1 MYEYSPHWLTRAAPD
16 EPAPTER
23 VCRSLATLWGHV
35 VDRDATEMTDAL
47 ENADRRI
54 RLAAQRTLLHAA
66 PFSTEECAA
75 FTGPL
80 VVDSAETLRGLEAF
94 PNLRSL
100 GLVACRL
107 SDLRALAPLG
117 RLEVLKVACCPLTS
131 TAGLASLPAL
141 TTLELGF
148 GLLTEA
154 PDVLAHPTLQSAALY
169 AHPFSDEARAALL
182 ADARCRLSPEEH
194 WDLAVALHALGIELT
209 YGALPGKPPTLVA
222 PGPGAV
228 ADFIERATPGMN
240 KFHVLFDCFP
250 ATEPDEGDA
259 RRFMTPL
266 P

>member
-1 MYEYSPHWLTRAAPD
+1 MS
-16 EPAPTER
+16 
-23 VCRSLATLWGHV
+23 
-35 VDRDATEMTDAL
+35 DAL

-54 RLAAQRTLLHAA
+54 RIAAQRALLHAA

-107 SDLRALAPLG
+107 TDLGALAPLG

-148 GLLTEA
+148 GLLTDA
-154 PDVLAHPTLQSAALY
+154 PDVLAHPTLKSAALY

-182 ADARCRLSPEEH
+182 ADPRCRLSPEEH

-209 YGALPGKPPTLVA
+209 YGALPGKVPTLVA
-222 PGPGAV
+222 PGPGAERLADFVEASPDAV

-250 ATEPDEGDA
+250 ATDPDEGDA
-259 RRFMTPL
+259 RRFMTSL
-266 P
+266 S